1 MRFSQKNGGPPEG
14 AAKRKTRFFAGL
26 GTDHT
31 PWGLVLVALPV
42 ALVATLIVWPILVAL
57 GTTLTPEGQGF
68 SLSAYRFF
76 FSDGYSMNN
85 LRLTLWT
92 TTVSILLLM
101 ILAIP
106 LSIYLRF
113 TKGRAAALV
122 QALALFPLFVP
133 SIILAYAFV
142 RVLGPNGYVDIL
154 MNALGLPRIVSP
166 YLTPWGPVIGF
177 VWDNLP
183 LSVLILVA
191 GLSAIPQTAVEAAR
205 DVGAGRW
212 AILWHILLPR
222 LWPSIMVASA
232 FIVLGLFSAFTFP
245 YLLGPAAPE
254 MMGPY
259 MLRTFDDVGDP
270 VQARTQAV
278 ITFAFCALFGWIYVR
293 SVARNRRLQAG
304 GR

>member
-1 MRFSQKNGGPPEG
+1 MTAKDQGAGPGNG
-14 AAKRKTRFFAGL
+14 AAPPQTGFLAGT
-26 GTDHT
+26 GGDRQ
-31 PWGLVLVALPV
+31 PVGLLLVALPV
-42 ALVATLIVWPILVAL
+42 ALVATLIVWPIVVAL
-57 GTTLTPEGQGF
+57 ITTLTPEGQGF

-76 FSDGYSMNN
+76 FTDGYSLNN
-85 LRLTLWT
+85 LWLTIWT
-92 TTVSILLLM
+92 TAVSILFLTV
-101 ILAIP
+101 IAIP
-106 LSIYLRF
+106 LAIYLRF
-113 TKGRAAALV
+113 TRGRAAALV

-142 RVLGPNGYVDIL
+142 RVLGPNGYVDIV
-154 MNALGLPRIVSP
+154 MNNIGLPRIASP

-191 GLSAIPQTAVEAAR
+191 GLSAIPQTAIEAAR
-205 DVGAGRW
+205 DVGAGRLQ
-212 AILWHILLPR
+212 ILLHILLPR
-222 LWPSIMVASA
+222 LWPSLLVASA

-254 MMGPY
+254 MMGPF
-259 MLRTFDDVGDP
+259 MQRTFGDVGDP

-278 ITFAFCALFGWIYVR
+278 ITFAFCAVFGWLYVR

-304 GR
+304 G

>member
-1 MRFSQKNGGPPEG
+1 MTSPDRGAGPPQG
-14 AAKRKTRFFAGL
+14 AAPQAGL
-26 GTDHT
+26 LTGGGGDRQ
-31 PWGLVLVALPV
+31 PVGLLLVALPV
-42 ALVATLIVWPILVAL
+42 ALVATLIIWPIIVAIA
-57 GTTLTPEGQGF
+57 TTLTPDGRGP
-68 SLSAYRFF
+68 SLAAYRFF
-76 FSDGYSMNN
+76 FTDGYSLGN
-85 LRLTLWT
+85 LWLTIWT
-92 TTVSILLLM
+92 TAVSILFLTVVAVP
-101 ILAIP
+101 LAV
-106 LSIYLRF
+106 YLRF
-113 TKGRAAALV
+113 TRGPAAALV

-154 MNALGLPRIVSP
+154 MNAVGLPRIASP

-191 GLSAIPQTAVEAAR
+191 GLSAIPQSAIEAAR
-205 DVGAGRW
+205 DVGANRRQ
-212 AILWHILLPR
+212 ILIHILLPR
-222 LWPSIMVASA
+222 LWPSLLVASA

-254 MMGPY
+254 MMGPF
-259 MLRTFDDVGDP
+259 MQRTFGDVGDP

-278 ITFAFCALFGWIYVR
+278 VTFAFCAVFGWLYVR

-304 GR
+304 G